1 MLSNDACI
9 RFERPLYLVRGFAVL
24 TGWQHTHDF
33 ERWQTQPGAELQL
46 EEVWATEM
54 INDVVAWSVS
64 RHERYLPPPENADF
78 LLQRLLCRRAREIQH
93 PEAMRRA

>member
-9 RFERPLYLVRGFAVL
+9 RFERPLYLVRRFAVL

-33 ERWQTQPGAELQL
+33 ERWQTQSGAELQL

-54 INDVVAWSVS
+54 INDVVAGPVS
-64 RHERYLPPPENADF
+64 RHERYLPPPENAGF
-78 LLQRLLCRRAREIQH
+78 LLRLLLCRRA
-93 PEAMRRA
+93 